1 MDSLTIRVVY
11 HAICRFDILCV
22 VKDVVDPVSDG
33 KLANFV
39 VSSHIRSH
47 PSAQVRRACS
57 KLLGLA
63 GVSRL
68 CCYNLSKALGAASP
82 KVTTGERALQ
92 QRFFAALQQ
101 AGPGN
106 WPVSRDRLMA
116 EP

>member
-47 PSAQVRRACS
+47 PSAQVRRAYS

-63 GVSRL
+63 GASRL
-68 CCYNLSKALGAASP
+68 CC
-82 KVTTGERALQ
+82 
-92 QRFFAALQQ
+92 
-101 AGPGN
+101 
-106 WPVSRDRLMA
+106 
-116 EP
+116 